1 MTYISS
7 QFENSLGKL
16 QAVTVK
22 APRQIIDVGVVSL
35 NFFSSLVEPSVVLS
49 LPPAQSVIDLCLLS
63 RCAALTARFPM
74 ATVLHLGQNPREL
87 EPTTSRFLRVSVTL
101 RPLTFSP
108 QVLIQIEGL
117 YLALLNLESDQL
129 KLHALPTG
137 APLRE
142 QVYTLT
148 LPTVPQ
154 VRQSVP

>member
-1 MTYISS
+1 MRIVIYISS

-35 NFFSSLVEPSVVLS
+35 NFFSSLVEPSVNLS

-63 RCAALTARFPM
+63 RCAALTARSLM

-87 EPTTSRFLRVSVTL
+87 EPTTNRFFKDICDSA
-101 RPLTFSP
+101 PLTFSP

-148 LPTVPQ
+148 RPTVP
-154 VRQSVP
+154 

>member
-1 MTYISS
+1 MIYISS

-63 RCAALTARFPM
+63 RCAALTARSPM

-87 EPTTSRFLRVSVTL
+87 EPITNRFFRASVTR
-101 RPLTFSP
+101 RPLTFS
-108 QVLIQIEGL
+108 
-117 YLALLNLESDQL
+117 SS
-129 KLHALPTG
+129 G
-137 APLRE
+137 ADPDRGSLSGSAQPGE
-142 QVYTLT
+142 
-148 LPTVPQ
+148 
-154 VRQSVP
+154 